1 MPEWTPRV
9 SAPMVQAP
17 DVAEP
22 TMWGDDEGGG
32 APPPPAT
39 VRLALPGSDL
49 IPRTIFYARRGQV
62 GGTLS
67 RAWFA
72 VTVGG
77 VVRVRSFQHNGS
89 RADPTG
95 TAGVPALS
103 GLSHRYVNLGASA
116 NTAAQV
122 ASAVIASLAL
132 DGITAVTDGTDAQG
146 RTVLLI
152 TADSLTVPPPVDTT
166 DTSLRGMWGAQRDDW
181 GTSPTQNQP
190 GGTTGTGS
198 IHLGN
203 PSSQPGLSGRNGRIL
218 AVYMWAHTGHQPRL
232 AVSSGPAYSA
242 SPGAMTLLAQAVATD
257 PITDFGMATFDAV
270 AFAAANNLW
279 AHYRENAAG
288 GPRYRVHGAT
298 PVGRG
303 DQGLNQVLVWDT
315 TSPTSSGTAF
325 GATYTPTV
333 DATFNIYIMIG
344 VIYELQDA
352 SGNYHADGSIDTW
365 IGDQNLDP
373 THGAPFAAGPALI
386 DNETTH
392 HRTIFPNWTNYGAT
406 EYRRAVAA
414 LGADEDSRAVIY
426 GPWADLDF
434 PATTPPAL
442 IRDIGPVG
450 LIANDYASVAISPRA
465 ELGTESLG
473 ADPYVSFGTN
483 YVRDGGAANNV
494 YTLPVFLDAF
504 AGDGSWL
511 NCWEDDGRTWHDH
524 IAGAAGAA
532 ITPTSGVIEYRTT
545 STPGMPIAAP
555 EDPFPDPMAVAA
567 GNDSPPAIAM
577 EALRVQRVGLAAA

>member
-9 SAPMVQAP
+9 HAPLAQTPAP
-17 DVAEP
+17 ATP
-22 TMWGDDEGGG
+22 TEWGDEGGGG

-39 VRLALPGSDL
+39 VLLALPGSDAF
-49 IPRTIFYARRGQV
+49 PRDIRHARRGMV
-62 GGTLS
+62 GGTLA

-72 VTVGG
+72 VVVGG
-77 VVRVRSFQHNGS
+77 VTRVRSFQQNGS

-95 TAGVPALS
+95 SAGVPALS
-103 GLSHRYVNLGASA
+103 GLSHRYVNLGASS

-122 ASAVIASLAL
+122 ATAVIASLAL
-132 DGITAVTDGTDAQG
+132 DGITAVDEGTDAEG
-146 RTVLLI
+146 RALIRI
-152 TADSLTVPPPVDTT
+152 TADSLTIPPAVDTT
-166 DTSLRGMWGAQRDDW
+166 DTRLRGMWGAQRDDW
-181 GTSPTQNQP
+181 GSSPTQNQP

-203 PSSQPGLSGRNGRIL
+203 PSSQSGLAGRNGRIL

-288 GPRYRVHGAT
+288 GPRYRAHGAT

-303 DQGLNQVLVWDT
+303 DQGLNQQLIWDT
-315 TSPTSSGTAF
+315 TSPTAAGTAF

-333 DATFNIYIMIG
+333 NNTFNIYIMIG
-344 VIYELQDA
+344 VVFELQDG

-373 THGAPFAAGPALI
+373 THGTPFDAGPALI

-392 HRTIFPNWTNYGAT
+392 HRTVFPNWTNYGAT
-406 EYRRAVAA
+406 AYRRAVGA

-426 GPWADLDF
+426 GPWADLNF
-434 PATTPPAL
+434 PATTPPPL
-442 IRDIGPVG
+442 IRDCGPVG
-450 LIANDYASVAISPRA
+450 LVANDYATAAISPRA
-465 ELGTESLG
+465 ELGTEVLG
-473 ADPYVSFGTN
+473 TDPYVSIGTN
-483 YVRDGGAANNV
+483 YVRDGGLANNV

-511 NCWEDDGRTWHDH
+511 NAWEDDGRTWHDH
-524 IAGAAGAA
+524 IPGAWGAAY
-532 ITPTSGVIEYRTT
+532 TPTSGIIEYRTT
-545 STPGMPIAAP
+545 STPGMPTAAP

-567 GNDSPPAIAM
+567 GNDSPAALAM
-577 EALRVQRVGLAAA
+577 EAVRVQRAGLAAA